1 MAAPTAQRKSSR
13 ASRGSLAAV
22 LAALL
27 LSSLALAAPY
37 LAAAQ
42 NRTASALPA
51 TPLTQDQAI
60 LHALNRLGY
69 GPRPGDLAR
78 VREMGLAKWIDQQ
91 LHPEAI
97 DDSKEEARLRERFS
111 TLSMSSTE
119 LLEKFPQPR
128 VAARQQG
135 MTPQELR
142 QAQQAEQ
149 QRLRQA
155 QRQGGQAPPEM
166 GPAEGQAGDMTPPG
180 QGPPGPGNPGGPPG
194 PNLMNYRENQ
204 TPQRIVAELSMAKMD
219 RAIYSERQLYEQMVD
234 FWFNHFNVFAGKG
247 QDRWLL
253 TSYER
258 DAIRQHAMGKFRD
271 LLEATAQSPAML
283 FYLDN
288 WQSTDPD
295 AAARLQ
301 QGRGARQQG
310 RGPFGR
316 QRLPMPAP
324 AQQQA
329 QRPQRGLN
337 ENYGREL
344 MELHTL
350 GVDGGYTQTDVIN
363 VARAFTGWTIRT
375 PQRDPEFFFDV
386 RMHDPKEKIVLG
398 QKINAGGMR
407 DGEKVLDL
415 LARHPKTAHHIS
427 LKLARHFVSDNP
439 PTALVERMAQT
450 FLKTD
455 GDIRAVL
462 RTMLDSPEFWSTES
476 YRAKIKTPFELVV
489 SAARAV
495 GGDANVS
502 ATLVQWT
509 GRIGQPL
516 YQYQAPTGYP
526 DTADSWVNTGAL
538 LNRLNF
544 SLALAA
550 NRMPGVRVDT
560 AALLGGAQTADA
572 RATLDK
578 AIDVLLGGQVSPE
591 TRRTLETHLSDP
603 QIVQASLDDPI
614 RQINYGVVAGLVLG
628 APEFQ
633 RR

>member
-1 MAAPTAQRKSSR
+1 MAAGTAQGKSFR
-13 ASRGSLAAV
+13 GPRGSLAV
-22 LAALL
+22 LLTALL

-37 LAAAQ
+37 LATAQ
-42 NRTASALPA
+42 NRTAGALPA
-51 TPLTQDQAI
+51 TSLSQDQAI

-78 VREMGLAKWIDQQ
+78 IRQTGLAKWIDQQ
-91 LHPEAI
+91 LHPEMI
-97 DDSKEEARLRERFS
+97 DDAKEEARLRDRFP
-111 TLSMSSTE
+111 TLNMSSTE

-135 MTPQELR
+135 MSVEEYRR
-142 QAQQAEQ
+142 QQQ
-149 QRLRQA
+149 QRLRPA
-155 QRQGGQAPPEM
+155 QPRM
-166 GPAEGQAGDMTPPG
+166 DPAEGQQSEMTPQG
-180 QGPPGPGNPGGPPG
+180 QGQAGPGNFGGAM
-194 PNLMNYRENQ
+194 MNYREMQ
-204 TPQRIVAELSMAKMD
+204 TPQRPVAELSMAKMD

-258 DAIRQHAMGKFRD
+258 DAIRPHAMGKFRE

-288 WQSTDPD
+288 WQSTDPE
-295 AAARLQ
+295 ASARLQ
-301 QGRGARQQG
+301 QGRIVRPQN
-310 RGPFGR
+310 RGPITGPRF
-316 QRLPMPAP
+316 PMPNP
-324 AQQQA
+324 NQQQA
-329 QRPQRGLN
+329 QRPRRGLN

-344 MELHTL
+344 LELHTL
-350 GVDGGYTQTDVIN
+350 GVDGGYSQKDVVE
-363 VARAFTGWTIRT
+363 VARAFTGWTIRA
-375 PQRDPEFFFDV
+375 PQRDPEFLFDA
-386 RMHDPKEKIVLG
+386 RMHDPRDKIVLG
-398 QKINAGGMR
+398 QKIDAGGIR
-407 DGEKVLDL
+407 DGQEVLDL
-415 LARHPKTAHHIS
+415 LARHPNTARHLS
-427 LKLARHFVSDNP
+427 RKLARRFVSDNP
-439 PTALVERMAQT
+439 PGALVERMAQT
-450 FLKTD
+450 FLKTG

-462 RTMLDSPEFWSTES
+462 RTMLDSPEFWSPEA
-476 YRAKIKTPFELVV
+476 YRAKIKTPFELVA

-495 GGDANVS
+495 SGDADVP
-502 ATLVQWT
+502 AMLVQWT

-526 DTADSWVNTGAL
+526 DTAESWVNTGAL

-544 SLALAA
+544 SLALAS
-550 NRMPGVRVDT
+550 NRLPGVRVDT
-560 AALLGGAQTADA
+560 AALLGGALPADST
-572 RATLDK
+572 ATLAK

-603 QIVQASLDDPI
+603 QILQASLDDPI
-614 RQINYGVVAGLVLG
+614 RQINHGVVAGLVLG